1 MKVTVVRKNKRL
13 VRVVVEDLQDEYGVD
28 IEALVIM
35 ECIRAHVSTT
45 LFDMLMM
52 QLPAFTSDMQVEMA
66 DNLLDFVNEG
76 TLKYTGCTSADMIL
90 DACYKWIEE
99 ERCAALRF
107 ASE

>member
-1 MKVTVVRKNKRL
+1 METVKVTVVRKNKRL
-13 VRVVVEDLQDEYGVD
+13 VRVVVEDLQDEYGID
-28 IEALVIM
+28 NEAKVIM

-52 QLPAFTSDMQVEMA
+52 QLPAFTSEMQMEMA

-76 TLKYTGCTSADMIL
+76 TLKFTGCTSADMIL

-99 ERCAALRF
+99 EKGG
-107 ASE
+107 EM